1 MATFSTWAAL
11 RTAIKDA
18 IANHVAGAPC
28 VGAYT
33 TPAGQTV
40 RYRTYEELCGLLA
53 KTYELEG
60 LEQAGERSA
69 MVSYGRYRRFR

>member
-1 MATFSTWAAL
+1 MVTFSDWATL

-18 IANHVAGAPC
+18 IADHVAGAPC

-33 TPAGQTV
+33 TPAGQNV
-40 RYRTYEELCGLLA
+40 RYRTYEELCLLLA
-53 KTYELEG
+53 KTYELEA
-60 LEQAGERSA
+60 LEQTGQRST

>member
-18 IANHVAGAPC
+18 IANHIAGAPC

-40 RYRTYEELCGLLA
+40 RYRTYEELTDLLA
-53 KTYELEG
+53 RTYELEAI
-60 LEQAGERSA
+60 EQTGQRST